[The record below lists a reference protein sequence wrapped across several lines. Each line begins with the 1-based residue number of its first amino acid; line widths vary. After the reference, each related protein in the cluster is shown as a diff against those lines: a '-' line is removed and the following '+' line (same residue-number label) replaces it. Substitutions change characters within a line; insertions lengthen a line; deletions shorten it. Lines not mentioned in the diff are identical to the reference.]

1 MRRSLCVT
9 PIIGRLRAMFRLA
22 LLGGL
27 VMLSGCANVMV
38 PRDNELY
45 WGSRFAELETYL
57 ESQLPD
63 LQSAGTSKLIY
74 LCSAY
79 YQLKKYNKLFP
90 CLDQADRNAAKGDR
104 GGFIV
109 GGDVSWM
116 LQSIRA
122 DAYIDLGRYDEA
134 IETARQSYDYL
145 LGKRIGEQ
153 MRIYPLSALALAYAL
168 KGDREQARHYL
179 TTLDET
185 SSGFMGAVRTP
196 KLTGLARTHLALGDY
211 AKCLSVIE
219 KDDELA
225 GLRAFMEAATLITG
239 AVKPGDSVFTY
250 DQLPKLFIL
259 NKCRFEAGRVADAKR
274 GYERLMAMPQ
284 TQSRGGL
291 YWVILFDYGR
301 ALEQAGNREQALDYY
316 RQAINII
323 EQQRSTISAE
333 SSKIGFV
340 GDKQQVYER
349 AIALLVR
356 MGQGEAALGYVE
368 RAKARALVDML
379 AAKTDFAVEGGSA
392 DQVHALLARADAA
405 ETQSFALDDRLKTQT
420 RSVTMEVRSQLA
432 QRAPELAS
440 LVTVTTPALSEL
452 RKRLAADE
460 SLVEYYYGGG
470 SQELYAFVMNASGVQ
485 VRVLS
490 AQGLVEEVQS
500 FRKSIESAKGEAWRE
515 DARRLHARLIAPL
528 DALPPAG
535 TLTII
540 AHGALHY
547 LPFNALHDGQQ
558 FLVERYRLRLVPA
571 ASVLAFLKSRS
582 GNQAGNILAFGNPDL
597 NNARYDLAFAQAE
610 AESIVRMMPRS
621 RALTRAAA
629 SKAAFRQYAGDFRY
643 LHVASHGRF
652 DAAAPLR
659 SALLLAGEGAEDGQL
674 TVGELYSMRLAADLV
689 TLSACETGLGRIE
702 NGDDVVGL
710 TRGFLYA
717 GARSIVASLWQV
729 DDQATGE
736 LMKGFYDALRLG
748 VDNAEA
754 LRRAEIAALRRN
766 PHPFY
771 WAAFQLTGADR

>member
-1 MRRSLCVT
+1 MRRSLDV
-9 PIIGRLRAMFRLA
+9 RRASKWLGFLFRLA
-22 LLGGL
+22 LLGA
-27 VMLSGCANVMV
+27 VMLLTACAGVMV
-38 PRDNELY
+38 PKDNALF
-45 WGSRFAELETYL
+45 WGSRFAELETYM
-57 ESQLPD
+57 EEQVPD
-63 LQSAGTSKLIY
+63 LSTAETSKLIY

-90 CLDQADRNAAKGDR
+90 CLDQADRNFARGDR

-116 LQSIRA
+116 LMANRA
-122 DAYIDLGRYDEA
+122 DAYIDLARYDEA
-134 IETARQSYDYL
+134 IETARQSYEYL

-153 MRIYPLSALALAYAL
+153 MRVYPLSALALAYAL
-168 KGDREQARHYL
+168 KGDRAQSQHYL
-179 TTLDET
+179 ELLEAT

-219 KDDELA
+219 KDDDLA
-225 GLRAFMEAATLITG
+225 GLRAFMDAATFVTG
-239 AVKPGDSVFTY
+239 AARAGDSVFTY

-259 NKCRFEAGRVADAKR
+259 AKCRFETGRIAEARR
-274 GYERLMAMPQ
+274 GYERLMALPQ

-291 YWVILFDYGR
+291 YWIILFDYGR
-301 ALEQAGNREQALDYY
+301 LLENEGNHQGALDYY
-316 RQAINII
+316 RQAINLI

-349 AIALLVR
+349 VIALLVR
-356 MGQGEAALGYVE
+356 SGQAEAALSYVE

-379 AAKTDFAVEGGSA
+379 AEKKDFAVEGGA
-392 DQVHALLARADAA
+392 AEQVNRLLARVDAA
-405 ETQSFALDDRLKTQT
+405 EAQSFALDDRVKAQT
-420 RSVTMEVRSQLA
+420 RSITIEARSQLT
-432 QRAPELAS
+432 QRSPELAS

-460 SLVEYYYGGG
+460 ALVEYYYGGKRG
-470 SQELYAFVMNASGVQ
+470 VLYAFVMSAAAVQ

-500 FRKSIESAKGEAWRE
+500 FRQSIESAKDETWRE

-528 DALPPAG
+528 DALPASG
-535 TLTII
+535 TLTIV

-547 LPFNALHDGQQ
+547 LPFNALHDGRQL
-558 FLVERYRLRLVPA
+558 LVERYRLRLLPA
-571 ASVLAFLKSRS
+571 ASVLAFLKANPDSPT
-582 GNQAGNILAFGNPDL
+582 GNILALGNPDL
-597 NNARYDLAFAQAE
+597 NNARYDLEFAQAE
-610 AESIVRMMPRS
+610 AEAIARTMPKS

-643 LHVASHGRF
+643 LHIASHGRF
-652 DAAAPLR
+652 DPVVPLN
-659 SALLLAGEGAEDGQL
+659 SALLLAGERQGDGAL

-702 NGDDVVGL
+702 SGDDVVGL

-736 LMKGFYDALRLG
+736 LMQSFYETLRQG
-748 VDNAEA
+748 RGKAEA
-754 LRRAEIAALRRN
+754 LRESQITTSRRH

-771 WAAFQLTGADR
+771 WAAFQLVGADR